1 MIDLSPLF
9 GDPKA
14 GDASSFDF
22 RVFPKS
28 GPPRWML
35 EARHGKP
42 WHLKTWPRAN
52 LRARVI
58 NRVAWAM
65 GHFGLHM
72 PSRMETLPVVAGST
86 YGQLR
91 QEFDHL
97 GIFLG
102 TPGPNRKIVVYAERP
117 GRSVFVKVP
126 LGPVS
131 AALAKT
137 ETAALNELARDPD
150 LVPLI
155 PVCSLAGGHLAV
167 ENVEAAGTGYADLD
181 VSELARIDGLLY
193 RRSHFIQP
201 LAVLRAEWA
210 NLVTV
215 SGQCAHDATT
225 RAQIAA
231 ARDAAGTYLDSLP
244 QDMDVSCYLA
254 HGDFTRWN
262 VLRAADGTA
271 RIIDWE
277 LYGAKPRYFDILHYC
292 VSQDIL
298 VAQKSAEEV
307 LSSLETVFHDMI
319 DVENW
324 WHHVGLYFAFQ
335 AIYYAD
341 VYENQENLHTQA
353 YWQLQAWSDVF
364 HLLKDKVGHTDRLL
378 SNVGRC

>member
-1 MIDLSPLF
+1 MINLSPLF
-9 GDPKA
+9 GNQKVD
-14 GDASSFDF
+14 DASSFDF

-28 GPPRWML
+28 GPERWML
-35 EARHGKP
+35 EARHRRP

-72 PSRMETLPVVAGST
+72 PSRMETLSVVDGST

-102 TPGPNRKIVVYAERP
+102 TPGPNRKIVVYADRP

-131 AALAKT
+131 ETLAKT
-137 ETAALNELARDPD
+137 ETAALTELALDPD
-150 LVPLI
+150 LAPLI

-167 ENVEAAGTGYADLD
+167 ENIETAGTGYADLD

-193 RRSHFIQP
+193 RRSHFTQP
-201 LAVLRAEWA
+201 LAALRAEWA

-231 ARDAAGTYLDSLP
+231 ARDAAGAYLDSLP
-244 QDMDVSCYLA
+244 QNMDVPCYLA

-277 LYGAKPRYFDILHYC
+277 LYGAKPRYFDILHYFI
-292 VSQDIL
+292 SQDLL
-298 VAQKSAEEV
+298 VAQKSASEI
-307 LSSLETVFHDMI
+307 LGRLETASNNLGDTE
-319 DVENW
+319 DW

-335 AIYYAD
+335 SIYYTD
-341 VYENQENLHTQA
+341 VYENQADLHRQA
-353 YWQLQAWSDVF
+353 YWQLQAWAEVF
-364 HLLKDKVGHTDRLL
+364 HLLKDKGDYSDMLI
-378 SNVGRC
+378 SNAGGG